1 MDVLVDATI
10 WSLALRRKA
19 RNLNS
24 REQSLVSECAEL
36 ATNGRAGIIG
46 LVRQEVL
53 SGIKTNAQ
61 FEALRESL
69 RAFIDESVD
78 SNDYEAAA
86 QAYNICQSK
95 GLAASA
101 VDMLICA
108 VAQRRGMSIFT
119 TDPDFERYA
128 RVLPLKLHSAP
139 GGRTTHDEGSALNL

>member
-1 MDVLVDATI
+1 MDVLVDTTI

-19 RNLNS
+19 ANLNS
-24 REQSLVSECAEL
+24 LERMFVEEWTALV
-36 ATNGRAGIIG
+36 THGRARIIG

-53 SGIKTNAQ
+53 SGIKTDAQ

-78 SNDYEAAA
+78 TNDYEAAA
-86 QAYNICQSK
+86 QAYNICESK
-95 GLAASA
+95 GIAASA

-128 RVLPLKLHSAP
+128 QVLPLKLHSAP
-139 GGRTTHDEGSALNL
+139 GGRATP